1 MSNSAPDLPLRLD
14 ASRDKPDK
22 GLHKARNEPVLCT
35 VYSIKPPSFSTIRYS
50 TKGRNKIMSRSNQ
63 VRYWDIPVHMKR
75 RNPVRARQSAQDPAG
90 TWTKGICFSSPP
102 LSCNR
107 DASWTGLRRYQCS
120 RYCLSR
126 SAGLA
131 LRREANL
138 VNHDIYS
145 RKSNYQYEYLD
156 GQPHAERY
164 VLVLYGDP
172 MYSV

>member
-1 MSNSAPDLPLRLD
+1 MLL
-14 ASRDKPDK
+14 
-22 GLHKARNEPVLCT
+22 
-35 VYSIKPPSFSTIRYS
+35 
-50 TKGRNKIMSRSNQ
+50 
-63 VRYWDIPVHMKR
+63 
-75 RNPVRARQSAQDPAG
+75 RQSAQDPAG
-90 TWTKGICFSSPP
+90 TWAKGILFLISP
-102 LSCNR
+102 LGCNR
-107 DASWTGLRRYQCS
+107 DASWTGVWRYQCL

-131 LRREANL
+131 LLREANL

-145 RKSNYQYEYLD
+145 RKSNYLYEHLD